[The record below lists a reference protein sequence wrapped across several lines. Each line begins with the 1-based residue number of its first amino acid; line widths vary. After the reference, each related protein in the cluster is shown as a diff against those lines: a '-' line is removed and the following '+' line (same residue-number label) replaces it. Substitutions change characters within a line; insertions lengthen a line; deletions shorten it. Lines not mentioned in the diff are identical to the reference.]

1 MKYKLLTYCLLL
13 LLTSCSTTRLLKEGE
28 YRLASNEVEV
38 ISKNQDKDE
47 RRLPRELDSYIRQDA
62 NKDLIFGWN
71 PLLNVYNWS
80 NGSGGGINGFWEK
93 IGVAPVVF
101 SPLLVESSVDNMKSR
116 LSYLGYYNAEVKP
129 EILLKNKLAK
139 VTYNVTPG
147 KRYSIDEIR
156 YELPPGEFQDE
167 FLADSLNMGVKV
179 GDYLSE
185 QLLEAESVRGASYF
199 RNLGYYDFNKNA
211 YSFEADT
218 LKGKTV
224 LYYRI
229 SADPSKYTIRNVSIQ
244 HPSDIKFRESLLRQ
258 FNTIKPGDY
267 YSEDLV
273 NKTYYRFS
281 ALNLFSGVNIQ
292 MTPVDSTHVDCDIKL
307 TGSNLMGFKANLEA
321 STNSSALFG
330 ISPQLS
336 FFHKNLFHGG
346 EWLNLDFTG
355 NWQFMPG
362 SDLGATE
369 LGASASLSLPKML
382 GYPPSK
388 IKGKNIPRTEFKASF
403 SYQNRPEYRRSV
415 AGFSYGFTGQL
426 GTKYFYQVSP
436 LQLSLVELYDISD
449 GFSKTLQE
457 NPYLWD
463 SFEDLVDLGLGG
475 TIYYTSDASVVPK
488 GSYEFARFSL
498 DLSGNALS
506 IFDKWLPIDGATGK
520 HHFLGLPYKQYVKAA
535 VSAGTTARFGRN
547 NGHALAVRVEAGIGK
562 AYGNSTAMPFEKQ
575 FYAGGASSMRGW
587 QVRTLGPGFNK
598 MDDSFIIPSQTGD
611 LKLEMDIEYRFNMFW
626 KLEGA
631 LFAEAGNIWLL
642 NEIKRFEDIGPE
654 SIAADWGLGLR
665 FNLDFIL
672 LRFDMGFKVHDPARP
687 DGSRWLTPRQ
697 WFAPDGS
704 AFHFGVG
711 YPF

>member
-1 MKYKLLTYCLLL
+1 MSRIGKLPVILPAGVT
-13 LLTSCSTTRLLKEGE
+13 
-28 YRLASNEVEV
+28 VEIAADNTV
-38 ISKNQDKDE
+38 SVK
-47 RRLPRELDSYIRQDA
+47 
-62 NKDLIFGWN
+62 G
-71 PLLNVYNWS
+71 PLGTLS
-80 NGSGGGINGFWEK
+80 QK
-93 IGVAPVVF
+93 
-101 SPLLVESSVDNMKSR
+101 VD
-116 LSYLGYYNAEVKP
+116 
-129 EILLKNKLAK
+129 
-139 VTYNVTPG
+139 
-147 KRYSIDEIR
+147 
-156 YELPPGEFQDE
+156 
-167 FLADSLNMGVKV
+167 
-179 GDYLSE
+179 
-185 QLLEAESVRGASYF
+185 
-199 RNLGYYDFNKNA
+199 
-211 YSFEADT
+211 
-218 LKGKTV
+218 
-224 LYYRI
+224 
-229 SADPSKYTIRNVSIQ
+229 
-244 HPSDIKFRESLLRQ
+244 SDIKVEVGTHIEKDSQKEVPAVIVTRPTNQPRHRSLHGL
-258 FNTIKPGDY
+258 
-267 YSEDLV
+267 
-273 NKTYYRFS
+273 YR
-281 ALNLFSGVNIQ
+281 ALINNMVVGV
-292 MTPVDSTHVDCDIKL
+292 T
-307 TGSNLMGFKANLEA
+307 
-321 STNSSALFG
+321 
-330 ISPQLS
+330 
-336 FFHKNLFHGG
+336 
-346 EWLNLDFTG
+346 
-355 NWQFMPG
+355 
-362 SDLGATE
+362 
-369 LGASASLSLPKML
+369 
-382 GYPPSK
+382 
-388 IKGKNIPRTEFKASF
+388 
-403 SYQNRPEYRRSV
+403 
-415 AGFSYGFTGQL
+415 
-426 GTKYFYQVSP
+426 
-436 LQLSLVELYDISD
+436 D

-642 NEIKRFEDIGPE
+642 NEINRFEDIGPE

-672 LRFDMGFKVHDPARP
+672 LRFDMGFKVHAPARP

>member
-1 MKYKLLTYCLLL
+1 MLL

-28 YRLASNEVEV
+28 YRLASNEVELT
-38 ISKNQDKDE
+38 SSRPDKDE
-47 RRLPRELDSYIRQDA
+47 KSLPRELDSYIRQDA
-62 NKDLIFGWN
+62 NKYLLFGWN
-71 PLLNVYNWS
+71 PLINVYNWS
-80 NGSGGGINGFWEK
+80 NGSGGGINAFWEK
-93 IGVAPVVF
+93 VGVAPVIF
-101 SPLLVESSVDNMKSR
+101 NPLLVESSRDNMMNR
-116 LSYLGYYNAEVKP
+116 LDYLGYYNAEIEPK
-129 EILLKNKLAK
+129 IMLKNKLAR

-147 KRYSIDEIR
+147 KRYRIDEIR
-156 YELPPGEFQDE
+156 YELPQGEFQQE
-167 FLADSLNMGVKV
+167 FQADSLNLGVKV

-185 QLLEAESVRGASYF
+185 ELLEAESVRGASYF

-218 LKGKTV
+218 LHGRT
-224 LYYRI
+224 LLHYRI
-229 SADPSKYTIRNVSIQ
+229 SAAPVKYTIRNVSIQ
-244 HPSDIKFRESLLRQ
+244 HPADIKFRESLLRQ
-258 FNTIKPGDY
+258 FNTIKPGDF
-267 YSEDLV
+267 YSEELV

-292 MTPVDSTHVDCDIKL
+292 MTPVDSTQVDCDIKL

-382 GYPPSK
+382 GYSPSK

-415 AGFSYGFTGQL
+415 AGFSYGFSGQL
-426 GTKYFYQVSP
+426 GTKYFYQIAP
-436 LQLSLVELYDISD
+436 LQLNLVELYDISE
-449 GFSKTLQE
+449 GFSETLQE

-463 SFEDLVDLGLGG
+463 SFEDLVDLGLGA

-488 GSYEFARFSL
+488 GSYEFARLSL

-506 IFDKWLPIDGATGK
+506 LFDGWLPQDAATGK
-520 HHFLGLPYKQYVKAA
+520 HTLLGLPYKQYVKAA
-535 VSAGTTARFGRN
+535 VSAGTTSRFGRN
-547 NGHALAVRVEAGIGK
+547 NGQALAFRVEAGIGK

-587 QVRTLGPGFNK
+587 QVRTLGPGYNK

-611 LKLEMDIEYRFNMFW
+611 LKLEMDVEYRFNIFW

-642 NEIKRFEDIGPE
+642 NEINRFEDIGPE

-672 LRFDMGFKVHDPARP
+672 LRLDMGFKVHDPARP

-697 WFAPDGS
+697 WFGPDGS